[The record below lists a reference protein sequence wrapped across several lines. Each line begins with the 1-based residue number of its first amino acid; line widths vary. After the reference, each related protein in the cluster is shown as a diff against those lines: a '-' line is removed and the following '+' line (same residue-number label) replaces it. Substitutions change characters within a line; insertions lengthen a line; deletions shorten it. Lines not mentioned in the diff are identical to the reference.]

1 MKNQAKSV
9 LHKFFNNS
17 ARDFWVYTA
26 VVSLVIAVLLTYM
39 AVDNSVKDHNK
50 QTYGNYDGIIV
61 DCNSDDIKD
70 LSTSCVISLYGYAD
84 FDNVGYVSMGSINDT
99 IAQALSLSLLDGRF
113 PSAPGEVCI
122 EESVRYVCNDL
133 ISDNGILTIP
143 FYDYNGYEQYTD
155 VIVVGTISNYS
166 TVQCQFPPEI
176 KGIELPGILFA
187 YDPLPCA
194 HTLTIVNKSEG
205 IEFSQVEGFISNLK
219 HGLKTPLLILLLQ
232 LYAGISLAIGIIC
245 ICGNHRIN
253 SKNNSQKIALLK
265 CAGATR
271 RYIFVCMIRTNI
283 ISLLSALAWGTTIG
297 ISLSY
302 FVVYGIRHM
311 GNKYIAYE
319 IDWLRLFF
327 LIILISLTFG
337 TIILVNIW
345 EEVNKRPLN
354 NLRKERAS
362 VVSNIKLSQNFFLSH
377 PLISRSIKSFIHKS
391 ETYIIPLLCLVA
403 INLVVSES
411 WVQINSINDYYNDD
425 INFDYSITTSG
436 YVYASDL
443 EIAVPDGYPFKERD
457 IQACWKTQ
465 QISNCIAYSY
475 RRAFFIA
482 KNADES
488 QRLSDSLDNIEFWA
502 EQIKYGRWES
512 VKKMLNNLGYHSEN
526 LYVTSLYAGNDAFIN
541 ELVQN
546 SDISSDGA
554 VYVCSDESPF
564 AVGDSVNI
572 TFAVMDDENNIIRK
586 DIQVKIE
593 RIVSSK
599 SLALINNLRSNCI
612 CINADLLNEL
622 GCNYGYDNLHI
633 NLINTSNYDLLEEV
647 TSQIEYINNDDNIEV
662 VSHREYNKEI
672 KNAKDTVLLISIS
685 ISICAILILAI
696 NIYNVLYSALKNQK
710 YSFLMLPLLGM
721 SSKQIKKNIFCEM
734 MIINILASLI
744 GSILVGILI
753 MIGGTAISGIYVLGI
768 IVSSLIN
775 ILLCTGICTT
785 IYLFLYKRLI
795 RSNKINSNTLFIF

>member
-1 MKNQAKSV
+1 MEI
-9 LHKFFNNS
+9 L
-17 ARDFWVYTA
+17 
-26 VVSLVIAVLLTYM
+26 
-39 AVDNSVKDHNK
+39 
-50 QTYGNYDGIIV
+50 
-61 DCNSDDIKD
+61 
-70 LSTSCVISLYGYAD
+70 
-84 FDNVGYVSMGSINDT
+84 
-99 IAQALSLSLLDGRF
+99 
-113 PSAPGEVCI
+113 
-122 EESVRYVCNDL
+122 
-133 ISDNGILTIP
+133 ILT
-143 FYDYNGYEQYTD
+143 
-155 VIVVGTISNYS
+155 SS
-166 TVQCQFPPEI
+166 
-176 KGIELPGILFA
+176 
-187 YDPLPCA
+187 
-194 HTLTIVNKSEG
+194 
-205 IEFSQVEGFISNLK
+205 
-219 HGLKTPLLILLLQ
+219 
-232 LYAGISLAIGIIC
+232 
-245 ICGNHRIN
+245 
-253 SKNNSQKIALLK
+253 
-265 CAGATR
+265 
-271 RYIFVCMIRTNI
+271 
-283 ISLLSALAWGTTIG
+283 
-297 ISLSY
+297 
-302 FVVYGIRHM
+302 
-311 GNKYIAYE
+311 
-319 IDWLRLFF
+319 
-327 LIILISLTFG
+327 
-337 TIILVNIW
+337 
-345 EEVNKRPLN
+345 
-354 NLRKERAS
+354 RK
-362 VVSNIKLSQNFFLSH
+362 L
-377 PLISRSIKSFIHKS
+377 
-391 ETYIIPLLCLVA
+391 
-403 INLVVSES
+403 
-411 WVQINSINDYYNDD
+411 
-425 INFDYSITTSG
+425 
-436 YVYASDL
+436 
-443 EIAVPDGYPFKERD
+443 
-457 IQACWKTQ
+457 WKTQ

-721 SSKQIKKNIFCEM
+721 SSKQINKNIFCEM

-753 MIGGTAISGIYVLGI
+753 MIGGTSISGIYVLGI